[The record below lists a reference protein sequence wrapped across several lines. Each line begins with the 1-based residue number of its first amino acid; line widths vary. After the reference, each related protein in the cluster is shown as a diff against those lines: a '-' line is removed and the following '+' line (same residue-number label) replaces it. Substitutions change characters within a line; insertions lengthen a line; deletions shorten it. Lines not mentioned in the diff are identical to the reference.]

1 MRAKIILVF
10 GGSNS
15 GKSEFAENLVCQ
27 EEGVRV
33 YLATMDSAAA
43 YNQATIARHREKRKD
58 KGFITVECPYFLRE
72 AVPKIKEWNQNKD
85 EAGCTVLLECLSNLL
100 ANQVF
105 ATEAPD
111 WQHLQD
117 NLESIM
123 GIAEHCRKL
132 IIVGNILSE
141 EGKAYS
147 PETVEYI
154 RLLEKLQ
161 KEIAKLA
168 DEVYEVAAGIPCR
181 VK

>member
-58 KGFITVECPYFLRE
+58 KGFITVECPYDLLGARPVIE
-72 AVPKIKEWNQNKD
+72 EKGNCVI
-85 EAGCTVLLECLSNLL
+85 LLEDLSNLL
-100 ANQVF
+100 SNQCF
-105 ATEAPD
+105 GAEPRTEV
-111 WQHLQD
+111 D
-117 NLESIM
+117 NM
-123 GIAEHCRKL
+123 DGIERLAEKCETL
-132 IIVGNILSE
+132 VIVGNTINQD
-141 EGKAYS
+141 GA
-147 PETVEYI
+147 EYDELTLGYMQ
-154 RLLEKLQ
+154 LLERQ
-161 KEIAKLA
+161 QAMVAKLA
-168 DEVYEVAAGIPCR
+168 DEVYEVVASVPCQ